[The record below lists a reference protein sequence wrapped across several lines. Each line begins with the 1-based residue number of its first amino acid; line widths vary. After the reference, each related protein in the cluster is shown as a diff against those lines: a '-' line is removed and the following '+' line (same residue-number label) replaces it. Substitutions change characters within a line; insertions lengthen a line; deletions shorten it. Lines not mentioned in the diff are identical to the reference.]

1 MSKARDKDEQDLLN
15 FQSMHVI
22 KFLMENFNLRRAD
35 ATSIWYS
42 SRTKKYIEDNNL
54 CWVAPTR
61 VFDELLM
68 ERKNDSRWMARPF
81 S

>member
-15 FQSMHVI
+15 FQSMYVI

-42 SRTKKYIEDNNL
+42 SRTKEYIKT
-54 CWVAPTR
+54 A
-61 VFDELLM
+61 
-68 ERKNDSRWMARPF
+68 
-81 S
+81 